1 MYITRDDLIERFGEA
16 EIMQLERS
24 IKDAN
29 AVDTAIEDACIEVDG
44 YVARQYSLPLPV
56 VTKSLK
62 RAVATIARYYL
73 WKDKA
78 SDKVQ
83 KDYDDMIAWLD
94 KVANGKV
101 YLVFGLESGNSSNTG
116 DGSTFA
122 SGAFVI

>member
-29 AVDTAIEDACIEVDG
+29 AINTAIEDACIEVDG

-62 RAVATIARYYL
+62 RAVATISRYYL

-83 KDYDDMIAWLD
+83 KDYDDTIAWLD
-94 KVANGKV
+94 KVANGQV

>member
-29 AVDTAIEDACIEVDG
+29 AINTAIEDACIEVDG

-62 RAVATIARYYL
+62 RAVATISRYYL